1 MKCVEYN
8 FKYKPYSPSSP
19 EAQALA
25 AVCKLNAVVAA
36 ILLNRGIDTEEKVSS
51 FLNKDASL
59 LHDPFLLKDM
69 DRAVSR
75 IKRALLCKEKITVY
89 GDYDVDGITA
99 TSIVFLYLR
108 EKGAPCDYYIPDR
121 EDEGYG
127 LSEEA
132 LHKIAESGTNL
143 IITVDT
149 GITAAEEVE
158 TSKSLGMD
166 IIVTDHHLCTGKL
179 PDTITVNPQRPD
191 CTYPFKS
198 LAGVGVA
205 FKLLTALESG
215 NHNLILNKFS
225 DLVAL
230 GTVADMMELTGEN
243 RAIVSSGLDKIN
255 SNPNAG
261 LALLMES
268 AGISDRKKDS
278 SSIGFSIA
286 PRINAAGRMASPYIA
301 AELLISDNHARQS
314 ELCAELETLNNQ
326 RRNTES
332 SIEKAACARIDNKP
346 MYKDKKIYVLADP
359 EWQAGVL
366 GIAASKVADRYN
378 RPCILMTCEDGTAK
392 GSARS
397 AGDFNLYQAMKSC
410 EDLYDKFGGHEFAAG
425 LTIAEEKI
433 PELFK
438 RLNDY
443 ADKHMDLK
451 SMLPVMNIEFDFP
464 PELFTPETINSL
476 EILEPFGN
484 SNPHPIF
491 AFKNAYLAS
500 LTPMGEGNKHM
511 RLQLNC
517 GGTSVTAVAFNK
529 SELSHYFE
537 PGDTVDVAG
546 TLSVN
551 EWNGRIYPQLM
562 LSAVK
567 PSEKPPADQKF
578 TQDELRLV
586 FKYIKSNLNTSKS
599 ASLHARIIEKQTGIP
614 FDREKFVN
622 ALEIFVQLRLITYT
636 SEDDVIG
643 IYMLEMGRKVNLT
656 DSPLFR
662 KLQA

>member
-25 AVCKLNAVVAA
+25 ATCKINAVVAA
-36 ILLNRGIDTEEKVSS
+36 ILLNRGIDTKEKANA

-59 LHDPFLLKDM
+59 FHDPFLLKDM
-69 DRAVSR
+69 DRAESR
-75 IKRALLCKEKITVY
+75 IKRALLLKEKITVY

-108 EKGAPCDYYIPDR
+108 EKGALCDYYIPDR

-149 GITAAEEVE
+149 GITAAAEVE
-158 TSKSLGMD
+158 VAKSLGMD
-166 IIVTDHHLCTGKL
+166 IIITDHHLCTGNI

-191 CTYPFKS
+191 CPYPFKS

-215 NHNLILNKFS
+215 NHKLITDKFS
-225 DLVAL
+225 DLAAL
-230 GTVADMMELTGEN
+230 GTVADMMEITGEN
-243 RAIVSSGLDKIN
+243 RAIVSAGLDKIN
-255 SNPNAG
+255 RSPNAG

-268 AGISDRKKDS
+268 AGISGRKKDS

-301 AELLISDNHARQS
+301 AELLISDNPVRQS

-332 SIEKAACARIDNKP
+332 SIEKTACARIDNKP

-366 GIAASKVADRYN
+366 GIAASKVAERYN
-378 RPCILMTCEDGTAK
+378 RPCILMTCEDGVAK

-425 LTIAEEKI
+425 LTISEDKI

-451 SMLPVMNIEFDFP
+451 SMLPVINIEFDFP

-484 SNPHPIF
+484 SNPHPVF
-491 AFKNAYLAS
+491 AFKNALLTG
-500 LTPMGEGNKHM
+500 LTPMGEGKHM
-511 RLQLNC
+511 KLQMNC
-517 GGTSVTAVAFNK
+517 DGTYITAVAFNK
-529 SELSHYFE
+529 GELSHYFE
-537 PGDTVDVAG
+537 SGDTVDVAG
-546 TLSVN
+546 TLNVN
-551 EWNGRIYPQLM
+551 EWNGRLYPQLM
-562 LSAVK
+562 LSAIK
-567 PSEKPPADQKF
+567 PSEKPPINQKF
-578 TQDELRLV
+578 TQDELRFV
-586 FKYIKSNLNTSKS
+586 FKYIKSNLDASKS
-599 ASLHARIIEKQTGIP
+599 ASLHARIIEKQTGFP
-614 FDREKFVN
+614 FDRQKFIN

-643 IYMLEMGRKVNLT
+643 IYMLETSGKVDLT
-656 DSPLFR
+656 DSPLFCS
-662 KLQA
+662 LQA

>member
-1 MKCVEYN
+1 MKCMEYN
-8 FKYKPYSPSSP
+8 FRYKPYSPSSP

-25 AVCKLNAVVAA
+25 VDCSINAVVAA
-36 ILLNRGIDTEEKVSS
+36 ILLNRGIDTKEKANT

-59 LHDPFLLKDM
+59 FHDPFLLKDM

-99 TSIVFLYLR
+99 TSIVYLYLR
-108 EKGAPCDYYIPDR
+108 EKGAICDYYIPDR

-127 LSEEA
+127 LSGEA
-132 LHKIAESGTNL
+132 LNKIAKSGTNL

-158 TSKSLGMD
+158 TAKALGMD
-166 IIVTDHHLCTGKL
+166 IIITDHHLCTGTL

-191 CTYPFKS
+191 CPYPFKS

-205 FKLLTALESG
+205 FKLICALESG
-215 NHNLILNKFS
+215 NHKLILDKFS
-225 DLVAL
+225 DLVSL
-230 GTVADMMELTGEN
+230 GTVADMMELTYEN
-243 RAIVSSGLDKIN
+243 RAIVSAGLDKIN

-268 AGISDRKKDS
+268 AGISGRKKDS

-301 AELLISDNHARQS
+301 AELLMSDNPARQS

-326 RRNTES
+326 RRSTES
-332 SIEKAACARIDNKP
+332 SIEKTACSRIDNKP

-366 GIAASKVADRYN
+366 GIAASKVAERYN
-378 RPCILMTCEDGTAK
+378 RPCILMTCEDGVAK

-484 SNPHPIF
+484 SNPQPVF
-491 AFKNAYLAS
+491 AFKNALLTS

-517 GGTSVTAVAFNK
+517 GGTYVTAVAFNK
-529 SELSHYFE
+529 GELTHHFE

-546 TLSVN
+546 TLTVN
-551 EWNGRIYPQLM
+551 EWNGRSYPQMM
-562 LSAVK
+562 LSAIK
-567 PSEKPPADQKF
+567 PSEKPPAALKF
-578 TQDELRLV
+578 TENELRLV
-586 FKYIKSNLNTSKS
+586 FKYIKTNLNTSKS

-614 FDREKFVN
+614 FDREKFIN

-643 IYMLEMGRKVNLT
+643 IYMLETTKKVNLT
-656 DSPLFR
+656 DSPLFCF
-662 KLQA
+662 LQA

>member
-1 MKCVEYN
+1 MKCMEYN
-8 FKYKPYSPSSP
+8 FRYKPYSPAYP

-25 AVCKLNAVVAA
+25 DACGINAVVAA
-36 ILLNRGIDTEEKVSS
+36 ILLNRGIDTEEKVSA

-59 LHDPFLLKDM
+59 FHDPFLLKDM
-69 DRAVSR
+69 DRAEGR

-108 EKGAPCDYYIPDR
+108 GKGAECDYYIPDR

-132 LHKIAESGTNL
+132 LHKIAESGTKL

-149 GITAAEEVE
+149 GITACEEVE
-158 TSKSLGMD
+158 ICKSLGMD
-166 IIVTDHHLCTGKL
+166 IIITDHHLCTGNI

-191 CTYPFKS
+191 CPYPFKS

-205 FKLLTALESG
+205 FKLLSALESG
-215 NHNLILNKFS
+215 NHKPILNEFS

-230 GTVADMMELTGEN
+230 GTVADMMELNYEN
-243 RAIVSSGLDKIN
+243 RAIVSAGLDKIN
-255 SNPNAG
+255 SHPNRC

-268 AGISDRKKDS
+268 AGISDRKKDA

-301 AELLISDNHARQS
+301 AELLVSDNPARQR

-326 RRNTES
+326 RRVAES
-332 SIEKAACARIDNKP
+332 NIEKTACSRIDNKP

-366 GIAASKVADRYN
+366 GIAASKVAERYN
-378 RPCILMTCEDGTAK
+378 RPCILMTCEDGIAK

-425 LTIAEEKI
+425 LTLSEEKI

-451 SMLPVMNIEFDFP
+451 NMLPVMNIEFDFP

-476 EILEPFGN
+476 DILEPFGN
-484 SNPHPIF
+484 SNPHPVF

-511 RLQLNC
+511 RLTLNC
-517 GGTSVTAVAFNK
+517 GGTSITVVAFNK
-529 SELSHYFE
+529 GELVHYFE

-551 EWNGRIYPQLM
+551 EWNGRYYLQML
-562 LSAVK
+562 LSAIK
-567 PSEKPPADQKF
+567 PSEKPPVNQKF
-578 TQDELRLV
+578 TENELRFV
-586 FKYIKSNLNTSKS
+586 FKYIKSNIDTAKS
-599 ASLHARIIEKQTGIP
+599 AALHARIIEKQMGHP
-614 FDREKFVN
+614 FDREKFIN

-636 SEDDVIG
+636 CEDDVIG
-643 IYMLEMGRKVNLT
+643 IYMLETSGKVNLT
-656 DSPLFR
+656 DSPLFCS
-662 KLQA
+662 LQA

>member
-8 FKYKPYSPSSP
+8 FRYKPYSPSSP

-25 AVCKLNAVVAA
+25 AGCKINAVVAA
-36 ILLNRGIDTEEKVSS
+36 ILLNRGIDTEEKVAA
-51 FLNKDASL
+51 FLNKDATL
-59 LHDPFLLKDM
+59 FHDPFLLKDM

-108 EKGAPCDYYIPDR
+108 EKGASCDYYIPDR

-127 LSEEA
+127 LSSEA
-132 LHKIAESGTNL
+132 LHKIAESGTKL
-143 IITVDT
+143 IVTVDT
-149 GITAAEEVE
+149 GITAAAEVE
-158 TSKSLGMD
+158 TAKSLGMD
-166 IIVTDHHLCTGKL
+166 IIITDHHLCTGNV

-191 CTYPFKS
+191 CPYPFKS

-205 FKLLTALESG
+205 FKLTCALESG
-215 NHNLILNKFS
+215 NHEYILNKFA
-225 DLVAL
+225 DLVSL

-243 RAIVSSGLDKIN
+243 RAIVSAGLEKIN
-255 SNPNAG
+255 SSPNAG

-268 AGISDRKKDS
+268 AGISGRKKDS

-301 AELLISDNHARQS
+301 AELLMSDDPKRQS

-326 RRNTES
+326 RRNTEN
-332 SIEKAACARIDNKP
+332 SIEKAACTRIDNKP
-346 MYKDKKIYVLADP
+346 MYKDKKIYVLADS

-378 RPCILMTCEDGTAK
+378 RPCILMTCEDGIAK

-425 LTIAEEKI
+425 LTIAEDKI
-433 PELFK
+433 PELFR

-443 ADKHMDLK
+443 ADKYMNLK

-464 PELFTPETINSL
+464 PELFTPETIYSL

-484 SNPHPIF
+484 SNPHPVF
-491 AFKNAYLAS
+491 AFKNALLTG

-517 GGTSVTAVAFNK
+517 SGTTITVVAFNK
-529 SELSHYFE
+529 AELMHYFE
-537 PGDTVDVAG
+537 AGDSVDVAG
-546 TLSVN
+546 TLTIN
-551 EWNGRIYPQLM
+551 EWNGRSYPQMM
-562 LSAVK
+562 LSAIK
-567 PSEKPPADQKF
+567 PSEKPPVCQKF

-586 FKYIKSNLNTSKS
+586 FKYIKSNHDTSKS

-614 FDREKFVN
+614 FDREKFIN

-636 SEDDVIG
+636 AEDDVIG
-643 IYMLEMGRKVNLT
+643 IYMLESAGKVNLT
-656 DSPLFR
+656 DSPLFCS
-662 KLQA
+662 LQA